1 MEISLDPVKA
11 SPLNLKTHAMNR
23 PIYTFHGGVH
33 PEQNKLVS
41 TRQPIRI
48 APIPQQIIVPV
59 RQHIGEPARPC
70 VAVGDYVHKGQIIAE
85 ADGYISVAAHA
96 PTSGTITAIAPH
108 TVPHPSGLSDMCIH
122 IAPDGLDLW
131 ITRSPIDYRNTNIST
146 LRNHL
151 RDMGIA
157 GLGGAV
163 FPTFIKLNPGA
174 QQNVQTLLLNGGEC
188 EPWISCDDMTMRERA
203 AQILQ
208 GAAIM
213 RCMLHA
219 ETVLV
224 GIEDNKPEAIAAMR
238 LAAAQ
243 CDFPVEIIVIPTL
256 YPSGGAKQLIKI
268 ITDKEVP
275 SGGRST
281 DIGVATFNIGTA
293 YAVHRAINHGEPLI
307 SRVVTV
313 TGNIANAQNFEVL
326 IGTPMG
332 ELIALAGASPD
343 PVTGYLMGGPMM
355 GIEIAKIDVPV
366 VKASNCILVKSARL
380 FPPPP
385 SALPCI
391 RCTRCVEVCP
401 ADLQPQELY
410 WFARSKNFDRAQSY
424 QLFDCIECGCCS
436 YVCPSHIPLVQYYR
450 YAKSEISTKEKD
462 HKAADH
468 ARDRHESRLARIER
482 EQYERA
488 EKLAQKASVK
498 AAPATEDDAAAVA
511 KKAIIQAAIER
522 AKQQQADPTLSKPNP

>member
-1 MEISLDPVKA
+1 
-11 SPLNLKTHAMNR
+11 MNR
-23 PIYTFHGGVH
+23 PIYHFHGGVH
-33 PEQNKLVS
+33 PEEHKQVS
-41 TRQPIRI
+41 TQFPIRM
-48 APIPQQIIVPV
+48 APVPQQIFVPL

-70 VAVGDYVHKGQIIAE
+70 VVVGDYVRKGQIIAK

-96 PTSGTITAIAPH
+96 PTSGTVTAIALHP
-108 TVPHPSGLSDMCIH
+108 VPHPSGLSDPCIQ
-122 IAPDGLDLW
+122 ITPDGLDVW
-131 ITRSPIDYRNTNIST
+131 TDRTAIDYRNTNIST

-157 GLGGAV
+157 GLGGAA

-174 QQNVQTLLLNGGEC
+174 TQTVKTLLLNGGEC

-203 AQILQ
+203 AEVLQ

-224 GIEDNKPEAIAAMR
+224 GIEDNKPQAVAAMQE
-238 LAAAQ
+238 AARQ
-243 CDFPVEIIVIPTL
+243 CEFPVEVIVVPTL
-256 YPSGGAKQLIKI
+256 YPSGGAKQMIKLV
-268 ITDKEVP
+268 TGLEVP

-307 SRVVTV
+307 SRVVTI
-313 TGNIANAQNFEVL
+313 TGNVGQAQNFEAL
-326 IGTPMG
+326 IGTPIR
-332 ELIALAGASPD
+332 ELLALTGDSPD

-355 GIEIAKIDVPV
+355 GIELAETGVPV
-366 VKASNCILVKSARL
+366 VKATNCILVKSARL

-385 SALPCI
+385 RALPCI
-391 RCTRCVEVCP
+391 RCTRCADACP
-401 ADLQPQELY
+401 AELQPQELY
-410 WFARSKNFDRAQSY
+410 WHSRSKNFDKAQDY

-450 YAKSEISTKEKD
+450 YAKSEISAKEKEQQ
-462 HKAADH
+462 AADH
-468 ARDRHESRLARIER
+468 ARIRHESRLMRIER
-482 EQYERA
+482 EQRERA
-488 EKLAQKASVK
+488 EKLALKAAVK
-498 AAPATEDDAAAVA
+498 AEPAPAGPADLA
-511 KKAIIQAAIER
+511 KKAVIQAAIDR
-522 AKQQQADPTLSKPNP
+522 AKIQQADNATTNTSSE

>member
-1 MEISLDPVKA
+1 M
-11 SPLNLKTHAMNR
+11 TH
-23 PIYTFHGGVH
+23 PIQNFHGGVH
-33 PEQNKLVS
+33 PEENKQVS
-41 TRQPIRI
+41 TQSPIRV
-48 APIPQQIIVPV
+48 APIPQQVFVPL

-70 VAVGDYVHKGQIIAE
+70 VAVGDRVRKGQIIAK

-96 PTSGTITAIAPH
+96 PTSGTVTAIALHP
-108 TVPHPSGLSDMCIH
+108 VPHPSGLSDPCIH
-122 IAPDGLDLW
+122 ITADGKDEW
-131 ITRSPIDYRNTNIST
+131 IERIAVDYRTTNIST

-157 GLGGAV
+157 GLGGAA

-174 QQNVQTLLLNGGEC
+174 AGAVKTLLLNGGEC

-203 AQILQ
+203 AEVLQ

-219 ETVLV
+219 DTVLA

-238 LAAAQ
+238 EAARN
-243 CDFPVEIIVIPTL
+243 CDFPVEIIVVPTL
-256 YPSGGAKQLIKI
+256 YPSGGAKQMIKLI
-268 ITDKEVP
+268 TGREVP

-281 DIGVATFNIGTA
+281 DIGVATFNVGTA

-313 TGNIANAQNFEVL
+313 TGNVGRAQNFDAL
-326 IGTPMG
+326 IGTPIQ
-332 ELIALAGASPD
+332 ELLALAGDAPE

-355 GIEIAKIDVPV
+355 GIELAQTEIPV
-366 VKASNCILVKSARL
+366 VKATNCILVKSDRL

-385 SALPCI
+385 RALPCI
-391 RCTRCVEVCP
+391 RCTRCADACP
-401 ADLQPQELY
+401 AELQPQELY
-410 WFARSKNFDRAQSY
+410 WHARSKNFDKAQDY

-450 YAKSEISTKEKD
+450 YAKSEISAREKEQQ
-462 HKAADH
+462 AADH
-468 ARDRHESRLARIER
+468 ARSRHESRLMRIER
-482 EQYERA
+482 EQRERA
-488 EKLAQKASVK
+488 EKLAMK
-498 AAPATEDDAAAVA
+498 AAVKTSDAPARPADDA
-511 KKAIIQAAIER
+511 KKAAIQAAIER
-522 AKQQQADPTLSKPNP
+522 AKIQQADNVNNHPSTK